1 MKKRRLNHSLIVLL
15 IGLLLFTNLGLSVL
29 AQENAKDP
37 IILNFWWERT
47 AFVDEAKESVIDAFN
62 ETHPNIKVSMNVL
75 GGGDEYLRSV
85 KAGLTAGKEGP
96 DMFRIFGPSAMIPFA
111 GAGLLLNLNKYA
123 DKYDWNEKIPSWALE
138 IHTYKGNLYGLPLN
152 PESLFLYYNKN
163 KFEEYGW
170 SVPKT
175 YSELVALC
183 EKIEAKGYIPFSFG
197 TRGFTPANEWWLS
210 VILNQWAGS
219 ENVYKVLTGTLPLT
233 DESFKKAL
241 ENFKFI
247 WDKGWIMNKKMY
259 EVSEDDSFARFA
271 DETALML
278 MSGSWGVKYMDKYVE
293 DFKWGIAPFPSGD
306 DIVPVSPLAIGFTV
320 GVNVAT
326 EHPDAVA
333 EFLNWLV
340 EDPKRSALI
349 AVNTWTDVWP
359 ITTSDPSPYFTD
371 DMDERVSWMISYIY
385 TIQKEGRIGYATWA
399 FWPTKTQVY
408 MYENLSNV
416 LFGSLSIDD
425 YLSKAQKLLVKAR
438 EEGEIP
444 AMPKR

>member
-1 MKKRRLNHSLIVLL
+1 VKKRRLTCSLIVLS
-15 IGLLLFTNLGLSVL
+15 IGLLLFTILGLTAL
-29 AQENAKDP
+29 AQGSAKEP
-37 IILNFWWERT
+37 IILDFWWERT
-47 AFVDEAKESVIDAFN
+47 AFVDQAKINVFDAFN
-62 ETHPNIKVSMNVL
+62 ETHPNIKVNMNIL
-75 GGGDEYLRSV
+75 GGGDEYLRTV
-85 KAGLTAGKEGP
+85 QAGLTSGKEGP

-111 GAGLLLNLNKYA
+111 DAGLLLNLNKYQ
-123 DKYDWNEKIPSWALE
+123 DNYGWNEKIPSWALE
-138 IHTYKGNLYGLPLN
+138 IHRYKDNLYGLPLN
-152 PESLFLYYNKN
+152 PESLFLYYNED

-170 SVPKT
+170 STPKT
-175 YSELVALC
+175 YSELVSLC
-183 EKIEAKGYIPFSFG
+183 EEIEAKGYIPFSFG

-219 ENVYKVLTGTLPLT
+219 ENVYKVLTGSLSLT

-271 DETALML
+271 DKTALMI
-278 MSGSWGVKYMDKYVE
+278 MSGSWGVKYMDSYVK
-293 DFKWGIAPFPSGD
+293 DFKWGIVPFPSGD
-306 DIVPVSPLAIGFTV
+306 GVIPVSPLAIGFTV

-333 EFLNWLV
+333 EFLNWIV

-349 AVNTWTDVWP
+349 AANTSTDVWP
-359 ITTSDPSPYFTD
+359 ITTSDPSAYFTD
-371 DMDERVSWMISYIY
+371 DMDKRVSWMINYIY
-385 TIQKEGRIGYATWA
+385 TLQKEGRIGYATWA

-416 LFGSLSIDD
+416 LFGSLSIES
-425 YLSKAQKLLVKAR
+425 YLSKAQILLETAR

-444 AMPKR
+444 TIPQR

>member
-1 MKKRRLNHSLIVLL
+1 MKKRRLKHSLIVSL
-15 IGLLLFTNLGLSVL
+15 IALLLFFGLGLNVL
-29 AQENAKDP
+29 AQKNTTDP
-37 IILNFWWERT
+37 ILINFWWENT
-47 AFVDEAKESVIDAFN
+47 AFVDEAKENVFDAFN
-62 ETHPNIKVSMNVL
+62 ETHTNIKVNMNIL
-75 GGGDEYLRSV
+75 GSGDEYLRTV
-85 KAGLTAGKEGP
+85 KTGLASGKEGP

-111 GAGLLLNLNKYA
+111 DAGLLLNLNKYA
-123 DKYDWNEKIPSWALE
+123 DMYGWNEKIPSWALAT
-138 IHTYKGNLYGLPLN
+138 HTYKDNLYGLPLN
-152 PESLFLYYNKN
+152 PESLFLYYNKS

-175 YSELVALC
+175 YSQLIDLC
-183 EKIEAKGYIPFSFG
+183 EKIEAKDYIPFSFG

-210 VILNQWAGS
+210 IILNQWAGS
-219 ENVYKVLTGTLPLT
+219 ENVYKVLTGSLSLT

-259 EVSEDDSFARFA
+259 EISYGDSYARFA

-278 MSGSWGVKYMDKYVE
+278 MSGSWGIKYMDKYVE
-293 DFKWGIAPFPSGD
+293 DFEWGVAPFPGGD
-306 DIVPVSPLAIGFTV
+306 DVEPTSPLAIGFTV

-333 EFLNWLV
+333 EFLNWLI
-340 EDPKRSALI
+340 EDPKRSTLI
-349 AVNTWTDVWP
+349 ATNTLTDVWP
-359 ITTSDPSPYFTD
+359 IISSDPSSYFAD
-371 DMDERVSWMISYIY
+371 NIDERVSWMINYIY
-385 TIQKEGRIGYATWA
+385 TIQNEGRIGYATWT

-416 LFGSLSIDD
+416 LFGSLSIED
-425 YLSKAQKLLVKAR
+425 YLSKAQKLLIKAK

-444 AMPKR
+444 TMPQR